1 MIGHPLHDQHLVNV
15 LVEAQSSQKKVTVG
29 TDVVLVVTDLPHD
42 LFTSRKDDDHGQGLA
57 CRFPSRRGGVVRR
70 HDGEPLDDALN
81 AIEAI
86 KRHRGRGDL
95 HDRLFFVLISCALNS
110 AAQ

>member
-1 MIGHPLHDQHLVNV
+1 M
-15 LVEAQSSQKKVTVG
+15 
-29 TDVVLVVTDLPHD
+29 
-42 LFTSRKDDDHGQGLA
+42 
-57 CRFPSRRGGVVRR
+57 RR

-86 KRHRGRGDL
+86 KRRGGRGDL
-95 HDRLFFVLISCALNS
+95 YDRLFFVLISCALNS

>member
-1 MIGHPLHDQHLVNV
+1 M
-15 LVEAQSSQKKVTVG
+15 
-29 TDVVLVVTDLPHD
+29 
-42 LFTSRKDDDHGQGLA
+42 
-57 CRFPSRRGGVVRR
+57 RR

-86 KRHRGRGDL
+86 KAIKRRGGRGDL
-95 HDRLFFVLISCALNS
+95 YDRLFFVLISCALNS